1 MQEISVLAEDLMT
14 SDQDSKILVRTSR
27 TLHRRLLKQAK
38 SKKQSLNDLCVER
51 LSIPSSLEGSSTAI
65 ARQVVAIADHL
76 FKDALRAVVFYGSQA
91 RKEATTDSDWD
102 FLVVLDDSIK
112 LTRDL
117 YHTWDDYAS
126 STAVRPIETHFV
138 QYPRSTVVFTGFWC
152 EIALDCIVLFEREF
166 CISSHLIR
174 IRHEIADGIMVR
186 QKVHG
191 QSYWIR
197 KEVA

>member
-1 MQEISVLAEDLMT
+1 MA

-27 TLHRRLLKQAK
+27 TLHRSLLRQAK
-38 SKKQSLNDLCVER
+38 SKKQSLNDLCLER
-51 LSIPSSLEGSSTAI
+51 LSIPNSLEGPSTAI
-65 ARQVVAIADHL
+65 ARRVVTIADL
-76 FKDALRAVVFYGSQA
+76 MFKGALRGVVFYGSQA

-112 LTRDL
+112 LTREL
-117 YHTWDDYAS
+117 YRSWDESAS
-126 STAVRPIETHFV
+126 LPEDRQIETHFALH
-138 QYPRSTVVFTGFWC
+138 PKSTAVSTGFWC
-152 EIALDCIVLFEREF
+152 EIALDGIVLFEKEF
-166 CISSHLIR
+166 CISTHLIR
-174 IRHEIADGIMVR
+174 IRHEIAEGIIVR